1 MPYKILEHTADFR
14 LLVSGRNLPDLF
26 ESAFLG
32 TTDYLKEREGD
43 EKNTISQK
51 IRVEAPDETSLLID
65 FLNEVLSLAH
75 INNEIY
81 RAVSFT
87 KITNQFLEAEIK
99 GHPVDSFDHDIK
111 AVTYH
116 EADIK
121 MEDNLLKT
129 KIVFDI

>member
-99 GHPVDSFDHDIK
+99 GKRSRLRSRRPLRSRRRSK
-111 AVTYH
+111 RRSPPR
-116 EADIK
+116 
-121 MEDNLLKT
+121 NLLKT
-129 KIVFDI
+129 KIV